1 MSIFTI
7 TLEDNDKGVLVKAHA
22 VHTPEQ
28 MLSGNTT
35 TIATTIGTEMAE
47 HILARLNEISQ
58 AAAVTVD
65 QSTLHH

>member
-22 VHTPEQ
+22 VHTAEQ

-35 TIATTIGTEMAE
+35 TIATTIGTEIAE

-58 AAAVTVD
+58 AAATIEH
-65 QSTLHH
+65 STLRH